1 MHVKSSS
8 CRLYQ
13 THHNR
18 QRVRIIIGNEL
29 DFFQCDSGQGWLAV
43 AGTGTWREGGVGV
56 ACLVGATVV
65 V

>member
-29 DFFQCDSGQGWLAV
+29 DFFQSEGWLAV
-43 AGTGTWREGGVGV
+43 PWAGTGQRAAGWGGV